1 MRFPRQEY
9 WSGLPFLSPGD
20 LPNAGIEPTSPASF
34 TAEPHSMRQGFLIK
48 NNFCFRNAKK
58 KKSLRITAM
67 DFISQ
72 ISLRE
77 KYSFLGSLKTHW
89 IPGIE
94 DSEVSKMN
102 TKLFRVGGD

>member
-1 MRFPRQEY
+1 
-9 WSGLPFLSPGD
+9 
-20 LPNAGIEPTSPASF
+20 
-34 TAEPHSMRQGFLIK
+34 
-48 NNFCFRNAKK
+48 
-58 KKSLRITAM
+58 M

-72 ISLRE
+72 ISLRA

>member
-1 MRFPRQEY
+1 
-9 WSGLPFLSPGD
+9 
-20 LPNAGIEPTSPASF
+20 
-34 TAEPHSMRQGFLIK
+34 MRQGFLIK

-58 KKSLRITAM
+58 KKKKTSLRITAM

>member
-1 MRFPRQEY
+1 
-9 WSGLPFLSPGD
+9 
-20 LPNAGIEPTSPASF
+20 
-34 TAEPHSMRQGFLIK
+34 MRQGFLIK

-58 KKSLRITAM
+58 KKKKTYLRITAM